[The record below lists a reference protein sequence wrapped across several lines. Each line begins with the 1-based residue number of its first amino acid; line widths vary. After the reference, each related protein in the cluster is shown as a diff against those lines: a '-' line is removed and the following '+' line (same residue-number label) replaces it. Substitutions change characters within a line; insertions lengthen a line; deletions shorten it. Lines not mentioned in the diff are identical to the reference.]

1 MDNKLIQS
9 IKSAIINVLW
19 TLFQIILIILKLI
32 GIITIS
38 WWWVFAP
45 TLISLGLC
53 LLFILF
59 YIFFVVLYNIL
70 RK

>member
-1 MDNKLIQS
+1 MSKYT
-9 IKSAIINVLW
+9 INFGNIWCNLLQV
-19 TLFQIILIILKLI
+19 ILIVLKVTGL
-32 GIITIS
+32 TNIS

-53 LLFILF
+53 LLFVLF
-59 YIFFVVLYNIL
+59 YISVVLYNIL

>member
-1 MDNKLIQS
+1 MSKYT
-9 IKSAIINVLW
+9 INIGNIWCSLLQV
-19 TLFQIILIILKLI
+19 ILIVLKVTGL
-32 GIITIS
+32 TNIS

-53 LLFILF
+53 LLFVLF
-59 YIFFVVLYNIL
+59 YISVVLYNIL

>member
-1 MDNKLIQS
+1 MSKYN
-9 IKSAIINVLW
+9 INFGNIWCSLLQV
-19 TLFQIILIILKLI
+19 ILIVLKVTGL
-32 GIITIS
+32 TNIS

-59 YIFFVVLYNIL
+59 YIFFVVLYTIL